1 MFAFFTDV
9 TGMRHMSAL
18 SEWDSFY
25 LIVGG
30 AAGALIGLQFVVM
43 TLIAERPQAGM
54 ADAARAFATPT
65 VVHFGACLLVAA
77 FARVPWP
84 DAAHATWA
92 AGAVGLCGLGYMALP
107 IQRMRRQQIY
117 KMDLEDRTFHI
128 ILPFVA
134 YGLLMLCGLLGLAPT
149 RFRLCSASPQRRC
162 CCSLSASTMPGMR
175 LPIRSMW
182 CAGKTAK
189 RRLRNNPA
197 ISLPPTRWPRGWDL
211 RSSPR
216 VCRRS

>member
-1 MFAFFTDV
+1 
-9 TGMRHMSAL
+9 MSAL

-65 VVHFGACLLVAA
+65 VVHFGACLLLAA
-77 FARVPWP
+77 VLRVPWP

-92 AGAVGLCGLGYMALP
+92 AGITGLCGLCYMALP

-117 KMDLEDRTFHI
+117 KMDMEDRAFHI
-128 ILPFVA
+128 ILPFIA
-134 YGLLMLCGLLGLAPT
+134 YGLLLLCGLFGLTHTVPALFGT
-149 RFRLCSASPQRRC
+149 AGAALLLLFIGIHNAWDAVAYQVYVVRRKN
-162 CCSLSASTMPGMR
+162 SEEP
-175 LPIRSMW
+175 
-182 CAGKTAK
+182 
-189 RRLRNNPA
+189 NQE
-197 ISLPPTRWPRGWDL
+197 
-211 RSSPR
+211 
-216 VCRRS
+216 